1 MGYFLRDW
9 LTVAVVNISYLSS
22 QMIRWKLV
30 VVQSKVV
37 SGSGYNELPGMRRTH
52 FYSSNTTKLVIITT
66 CKIRSQAQD
75 ILSYL
80 PSVRAI

>member
-37 SGSGYNELPGMRRTH
+37 SPGYNELPGMRRTH

-66 CKIRSQAQD
+66 CKIHSQAQD

>member
-1 MGYFLRDW
+1 MGYFLLDW

-37 SGSGYNELPGMRRTH
+37 SGSGYNELPGNAANA
-52 FYSSNTTKLVIITT
+52 FLFE
-66 CKIRSQAQD
+66 
-75 ILSYL
+75 
-80 PSVRAI
+80 